1 MRKQGG
7 GFGFVMLLVVL
18 AAVFYAA
25 MKNMKAVAPA
35 AMDVQKHN
43 KRREMQQGDFN
54 PPDDAAENKSSSA
67 DSWTPAP
74 PSRPNLQQMDAATT
88 QHSNDVQKAI
98 SQPE

>member
-18 AAVFYAA
+18 AIVAYAA

-35 AMDVQKHN
+35 AMEVQKHN
-43 KRREMQQGDFN
+43 KRREMRQGEFN
-54 PPDDAAENKSSSA
+54 PPDDAAENRSSSA

-74 PSRPNLQQMDAATT
+74 PSRPNLQQMDQATT
-88 QHSNDVQKAI
+88 QHANDVQKAI